1 MLKITFEYRDAWS
14 VGEWRKQTCIMS
26 SVEKCIEMYGLG
38 KDCEYR
44 ILEVEE
50 VG

>member
-14 VGEWRKQTCIMS
+14 VGEWCKQTCIMS

-38 KDCEYR
+38 KDCDYR

-50 VG
+50 IK